1 EPNANNQEQQSNQ
14 QQGTHKI
21 FLKRTR
27 ASWPPAMNARAIGLV
42 FFAEHAPQNG
52 LFNHD
57 DQQQR
62 DQKEDRRVSK
72 QHPRAEEEH
81 EDNGHGSLT
90 STSRCIGLFLAFR
103 ASAS

>member
-27 ASWPPAMNARAIGLV
+27 ASWPPAMNARAIDLV

-52 LFNHD
+52 LSNPA
-57 DQQQR
+57 DQHKR
-62 DQKEDRRVSK
+62 GQKEDRRVSK
-72 QHPRAEEEH
+72 QNRRAEEGEK
-81 EDNGHGSLT
+81 DNGYRSLT
-90 STSRCIGLFLAFR
+90 STSRCIGL
-103 ASAS
+103 